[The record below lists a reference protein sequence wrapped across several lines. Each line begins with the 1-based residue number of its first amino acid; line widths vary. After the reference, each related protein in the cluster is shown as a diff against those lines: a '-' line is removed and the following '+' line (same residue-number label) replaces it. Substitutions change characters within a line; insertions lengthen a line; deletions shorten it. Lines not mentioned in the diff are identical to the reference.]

1 MDCIFNNWKYQILPT
16 EDAIEE
22 DDIKPQKPT
31 KNNHNQALSKKN
43 KFTEDYCIEYRNGIL
58 LFYSFESLELLKERC
73 DMMNYNAII
82 YIIKNNDNYKSAKDN
97 IKKIM
102 KKITDISNNEEVTRI
117 NIECSIIQNEISIQY
132 RINNNDYRINGH
144 QMRERKNIELN
155 EYIEELKGNLVILDI
170 YIRKKL
176 QNEYP
181 ELFIE
186 KNLCRLYNGNNN
198 NYGSN
203 F

>member
-1 MDCIFNNWKYQILPT
+1 MDCIFNNRKYQILPT
-16 EDAIEE
+16 EETIEE
-22 DDIKPQKPT
+22 DDSQKKKPT

-43 KFTEDYCIEYRNGIL
+43 KFTEYYCIEYRNGIL
-58 LFYSFESLELLKERC
+58 SFYSFESLELLKERC

-102 KKITDISNNEEVTRI
+102 KKITDISNNEEVTLI
-117 NIECSIIQNEISIQY
+117 NIECSIIQNEKSIHY
-132 RINNNDYRINGH
+132 RNNNNDYRINDH
-144 QMRERKNIELN
+144 QMSERKYIEIK
-155 EYIEELKGNLVILDI
+155 EYIEELKGNLVMLDM

-186 KNLCRLYNGNNN
+186 KNLCRLYNG
-198 NYGSN
+198 
-203 F
+203 

>member
-1 MDCIFNNWKYQILPT
+1 MDWIFNNWKYQILPT
-16 EDAIEE
+16 EKVKEE
-22 DDIKPQKPT
+22 DDLQSKKST
-31 KNNHNQALSKKN
+31 KNNHKISKKN

-58 LFYSFESLELLKERC
+58 SFYSFESLELLKEKC

-82 YIIKNNDNYKSAKDN
+82 YIIKNNDNYKSAQDN

-102 KKITDISNNEEVTRI
+102 KKITDISNNEEVTLI
-117 NIECSIIQNEISIQY
+117 NIYFSIIQNEKSIQY
-132 RINNNDYRINGH
+132 LNKNNNYIINDYE
-144 QMRERKNIELN
+144 MSERKYIEIK
-155 EYIEELKGNLVILDI
+155 EYIEELKGNLVMLDM